1 MWFLLQ
7 KDFKGTRKVRM
18 KRGWPLKVGGMAKA
32 ITAIIPGMDGLR
44 ITICLM
50 ILRFSP
56 QQEYLGES

>member
-32 ITAIIPGMDGLR
+32 ITAIIPGMD
-44 ITICLM
+44 
-50 ILRFSP
+50 
-56 QQEYLGES
+56 